1 MLRSIAK
8 AQGTYVVGLFDCCR
22 EKMAAATQ
30 RGLGANSAGIIDV
43 SGGGNAETQENF
55 IMTYG
60 CPPTEGVPAK
70 STIANAYI
78 KYLKSASD

>member
-1 MLRSIAK
+1 MLRSLAK
-8 AQGTYVVGLFDCCR
+8 AEGTYVIGLFDCCR

-30 RGLGANSAGIIDV
+30 RGLGGASAGVIDV
-43 SGGGNAETQENF
+43 SGGNAETQENF
-55 IMTYG
+55 ILTYG

-78 KYLKSASD
+78 KYLKKAAD